1 MMKLGSLRLLN
12 NEEIMD
18 QMKYLQNWE
27 VFNFKFMKAIFDFKD
42 FADALKFVIKV
53 GNIAETMQ
61 HHPEIMLSPG
71 KVEITIFTEDSG
83 GLTELDFE
91 FAKKVNKISINNV

>member
-1 MMKLGSLRLLN
+1 MDAPQLLS
-12 NEEIMD
+12 NEEILN
-18 QMKYLQNWE
+18 KTKSLENWE
-27 VFNFKFMKAIFDFKD
+27 IIQMHHLKSIFEFKDFKD
-42 FADALKFVIKV
+42 ALNFVVKV

-61 HHPEIMLSPG
+61 HHPEIILSWG

-91 FAKKVNKISINNV
+91 FAKKVNRINKLNKEQ